1 MIRFLKRKLR
11 NWVNSN
17 ELSAIKSSS
26 ESPSLARIDSFG
38 INLRIYKAQGG
49 TIIESNKY
57 DKLKDRHNN
66 SLYVITDDKDLGEE
80 INKIIT
86 MESLR

>member
-1 MIRFLKRKLR
+1 MIKFLKRKLR
-11 NWVNSN
+11 NWLNSDECN
-17 ELSAIKSSS
+17 ISQSKED
-26 ESPSLARIDSFG
+26 SPSTARIDSFG
-38 INLRIYKAQGG
+38 LNLRIYKAQGG

-57 DKLKDRHNN
+57 DKLKDRHHN
-66 SLYVITDDKDLGEE
+66 SLYVITDDQDLGEE